1 MRPRGKELNRMHR
14 KTEDTSPLFLT
25 SDGRNLLGAL
35 GAVLA
40 QASEL
45 RQWVGEGHRV
55 PGRSCEDVGKCE
67 GHKIQA

>member
-1 MRPRGKELNRMHR
+1 MMPRGKELNRMHR
-14 KTEDTSPLFLT
+14 KTEDISPLFLT
-25 SDGRNLLGAL
+25 SDGRDLL

-67 GHKIQA
+67 GHKIQP